1 VKNCKLKLSKPA
13 ILTTPLRFACSPS
26 LAHIERNIFELRSP
40 KISAPDS
47 VKIVSAPNA
56 RAEIRFVARRILQ
69 LVKQRDYRYR
79 EIAVIASD
87 IERYQ
92 HYIRGY
98 FGDYNIPFFVDRRKP
113 LNQHP
118 VVELVCSALQ
128 VVISGFSHDDL
139 FSYLKTD
146 LLPVP
151 RCDIDTLENYCLEFG
166 ISAADWQSE
175 QDWRFARQEDSHFE
189 EERINQIR
197 RSVSEPLLKM
207 RGRLCVRD
215 VAQEAV
221 AADEFAQ
228 VVFDFLDSL
237 CVTRKLG
244 DWLKQA
250 TEVGDYTVADEH
262 RQFYDKLISVFDEL
276 TEIFA
281 GQKMTAADY
290 LAILSSAFSQL
301 TLAFIPPTL
310 DQVLV
315 GSIDRSRHPDLK
327 AVFLIGATQRQ
338 FPAPVSLAGILTDED
353 RQAAGSA
360 GFPLAPTARQK
371 LVERQY
377 LAYIAFTRP
386 SEFLYV
392 TYPLIDDRG
401 SPECRSQFIAN
412 LESLFEDLREESITA
427 EQISVENIHNKGE
440 LTDVLCTRLGR
451 DASADS
457 APSSR
462 DFLRELLED
471 IARDE
476 QLAEVGSHVVSAVDY
491 DNLARLDKSTIEK
504 LFDRHLDSSATRLS
518 TFAACPYQYFAR
530 YILAL
535 EERREFKF
543 EPLDVGI
550 FYHRVLDRLLK
561 RLSAEATD
569 FASID
574 DAQLLKFLR
583 EQIAEL
589 VQTDSFISKFA
600 RHSAHNAFIIHSAGE
615 VLEDCVRAIAQMVRA
630 GSFRPSRSEV
640 AFGDVKGTVDTL
652 GEYSIGLLHGRVLSL
667 YGKIDRLDTADING
681 RSVTVIFD
689 YKRRDKSFN
698 WSQFYHGLDMQ
709 LPIYM
714 LAVRN
719 AADTQADVVGAF
731 YMPVE
736 VAPKQTTL
744 DELSSTAESFG
755 YKAKGLFNGEFAPQ
769 LDGNASR
776 NSSFYN
782 FYVTRDGEP
791 YGSYDNRG
799 ALKPLDFE
807 KILKFTEKKT
817 VQLAEEI
824 ISGKIDVN
832 PYRLGTQSPCSYC
845 RYKPVCRFDW
855 QINDYNFLQSVRKPA
870 VLDEIG
876 NS

>member
-1 VKNCKLKLSKPA
+1 
-13 ILTTPLRFACSPS
+13 
-26 LAHIERNIFELRSP
+26 
-40 KISAPDS
+40 
-47 VKIVSAPNA
+47 
-56 RAEIRFVARRILQ
+56 
-69 LVKQRDYRYR
+69 
-79 EIAVIASD
+79 
-87 IERYQ
+87 
-92 HYIRGY
+92 
-98 FGDYNIPFFVDRRKP
+98 
-113 LNQHP
+113 
-118 VVELVCSALQ
+118 
-128 VVISGFSHDDL
+128 
-139 FSYLKTD
+139 
-146 LLPVP
+146 
-151 RCDIDTLENYCLEFG
+151 
-166 ISAADWQSE
+166 
-175 QDWRFARQEDSHFE
+175 
-189 EERINQIR
+189 
-197 RSVSEPLLKM
+197 
-207 RGRLCVRD
+207 
-215 VAQEAV
+215 
-221 AADEFAQ
+221 
-228 VVFDFLDSL
+228 
-237 CVTRKLG
+237 
-244 DWLKQA
+244 
-250 TEVGDYTVADEH
+250 
-262 RQFYDKLISVFDEL
+262 
-276 TEIFA
+276 
-281 GQKMTAADY
+281 
-290 LAILSSAFSQL
+290 
-301 TLAFIPPTL
+301 
-310 DQVLV
+310 
-315 GSIDRSRHPDLK
+315 
-327 AVFLIGATQRQ
+327 
-338 FPAPVSLAGILTDED
+338 
-353 RQAAGSA
+353 
-360 GFPLAPTARQK
+360 
-371 LVERQY
+371 
-377 LAYIAFTRP
+377 
-386 SEFLYV
+386 
-392 TYPLIDDRG
+392 
-401 SPECRSQFIAN
+401 
-412 LESLFEDLREESITA
+412 
-427 EQISVENIHNKGE
+427 
-440 LTDVLCTRLGR
+440 
-451 DASADS
+451 
-457 APSSR
+457 
-462 DFLRELLED
+462 
-471 IARDE
+471 
-476 QLAEVGSHVVSAVDY
+476 
-491 DNLARLDKSTIEK
+491 
-504 LFDRHLDSSATRLS
+504 
-518 TFAACPYQYFAR
+518 
-530 YILAL
+530 L

>member
-1 VKNCKLKLSKPA
+1 MESPRIPA
-13 ILTTPLRFACSPS
+13 A
-26 LAHIERNIFELRSP
+26 
-40 KISAPDS
+40 DS
-47 VKIVSAPNA
+47 VRIVSAPNA
-56 RAEIRFVARRILQ
+56 RAEVRFVARQILQ

-92 HYIRGY
+92 HYIRAY
-98 FGDYNIPFFVDRRKP
+98 FDDYNIPFFVDRRKR
-113 LNQHP
+113 LNEHP
-118 VVELVCSALQ
+118 VVELICSALQ
-128 VVISGFSHDDL
+128 AVIGGFCHDDI
-139 FSYLKTD
+139 FSCLKTD
-146 LLPVP
+146 FLPVP

-166 ISAADWQSE
+166 ISATDWQSE
-175 QDWRFARQEDSHFE
+175 QDWLFAGEEDSHFE
-189 EERINQIR
+189 EGRINQIR
-197 RSVSEPLLKM
+197 RKVSEPLLTL
-207 RGRLCVRD
+207 RDRLRARD
-215 VAQEAV
+215 NAQRAV
-221 AADEFAQ
+221 SADE
-228 VVFDFLDSL
+228 VTRIVFDFLDSL
-237 CVTRKLG
+237 CVRQKLG
-244 DWLKQA
+244 DWIEKA
-250 TEVGDYTVADEH
+250 TELGDYTAADEH
-262 RQFYDKLISVFDEL
+262 RQFYDKLMTVFDEL
-276 TEIFA
+276 VEIFA
-281 GQKMTAADY
+281 GQKMAADEY
-290 LAILSSAFSQL
+290 LAILGSAFSQL

-338 FPAPVSLAGILTDED
+338 FPAPINVAGILTDED
-353 RQAAGSA
+353 RQISGSS

-392 TYPLIDDRG
+392 TYPLTDDRG

-412 LESLFEDLREESITA
+412 LESLFEDLREESIAA
-427 EQISVENIHNKGE
+427 EQISVENIHNKAE
-440 LTDVLCTRLGR
+440 LTEVLCTRLGK
-451 DASADS
+451 DTSADS

-462 DFLRELLED
+462 DSLGELLDD

-476 QLAEVGSHVVSAVDY
+476 QLAEVRSQVVSAVNY
-491 DNLARLDKSTIEK
+491 DNRARLDKSIIEK
-504 LFDRHLDSSATRLS
+504 LFDQHLDSSATRLS

-530 YILAL
+530 YILEL

-543 EPLDVGI
+543 EPLDVGN
-550 FYHRVLDRLLK
+550 FYHRALDALLK
-561 RLSAEATD
+561 KMTAEKKD
-569 FASID
+569 FATTQD
-574 DAQLLKFLR
+574 DQLLKILR
-583 EQIAEL
+583 EQIREL
-589 VQTDSFISKFA
+589 VQTNSFISNFA
-600 RHSAHNAFIIHSAGE
+600 GRSPHNAFIIHEACD
-615 VLEDCVRAIAQMVRA
+615 VLEDCVLAIAEMVRA
-630 GSFRPSRSEV
+630 GSFRPRRSEV
-640 AFGDVKGTVDTL
+640 AFGQVKDKIESI
-652 GEYSIGLLHGRVLSL
+652 GEYRIGLADSRLLL
-667 YGKIDRLDTADING
+667 LNGKIDRVDFADVDGTKTAI
-681 RSVTVIFD
+681 VFD

-698 WSQFYHGLDMQ
+698 WSQFYYGLDMQ

-719 AADTQADVVGAF
+719 SSETQADVAGAF

-736 VAPKQTTL
+736 VTPKQTTL

-755 YKAKGLFNGEFAPQ
+755 YKAKGLFNGEFAPH
-769 LDGNASR
+769 LDRNASR
-776 NSSFYN
+776 DSSFYN
-782 FYVTRDGEP
+782 FYVTKDGRP

-799 ALKPLDFE
+799 ALKTPDFE
-807 KILKFTEKKT
+807 KTLKFTEKKT

-824 ISGKIDVN
+824 LSGKIDVS

-855 QINDYNFLQSVRKPA
+855 QVNDYNFLPSVRKPA